1 MDETVEQIVTCLDD
15 GKAVDIKVIDMRHLE
30 EAAFQYFVICTGNST
45 THVSGL
51 ANRLTDQMRDDYG
64 VHHSG
69 LVGMQNKQWVAVDYG
84 HILVHIFLPE
94 TRTFYNLEEM
104 WEETMTINDK

>member
-1 MDETVEQIVTCLDD
+1 MDETVEQIIECLDD

-51 ANRLTDQMRDDYG
+51 AYRLTDEMHDKYG
-64 VHHSG
+64 IHHNG
-69 LVGMQNKQWVAVDYG
+69 MVGMQNKQWVAVDYG

-94 TRTFYNLEEM
+94 TRAFYNLEEM
-104 WEETMTINDK
+104 WEEV